1 MNNLY
6 WMGIRESEIEFCKD
20 MFKDSIT
27 IFGNTNISMQRKLN
41 KVIDHN
47 NVENFD
53 MIDDFFNAEMLNI
66 VSKEPN
72 AKFMYYSQINSYDS
86 IKRIGLLKNVICLNN
101 QDLVNYIS
109 DKFKLKQDYKNIV
122 PILEYKILKVKYC
135 NYQYLSKEF
144 NTKEN
149 DFVIQSSTGSGG
161 SGTYILNNKNS
172 INFSNEEEYMVTKY
186 CKNNIPINI
195 HVMISKRD
203 ILLLPGSVQLIEI
216 IDNKLSYKG
225 CDFLAYNDIN
235 SKLKRKAE
243 DYAYS
248 IAEKLREKGYIGIC
262 GIDSIIYEDEVYL
275 MEVNTRFQNSST
287 IVNLAL
293 KENKLPSLQELN
305 IRCFKDDDIRLRD
318 FKINYSCY
326 IKEENIEIDKIKI
339 KPIIKLDEISNEV
352 KTEKYSYSGS
362 LVFDKSIFKYIK

>member
-1 MNNLY
+1 
-6 WMGIRESEIEFCKD
+6 MGMDK
-20 MFKDSIT
+20 
-27 IFGNTNISMQRKLN
+27 
-41 KVIDHN
+41 
-47 NVENFD
+47 
-53 MIDDFFNAEMLNI
+53 
-66 VSKEPN
+66 
-72 AKFMYYSQINSYDS
+72 
-86 IKRIGLLKNVICLNN
+86 LLK
-101 QDLVNYIS
+101 
-109 DKFKLKQDYKNIV
+109 
-122 PILEYKILKVKYC
+122 
-135 NYQYLSKEF
+135 
-144 NTKEN
+144 
-149 DFVIQSSTGSGG
+149 
-161 SGTYILNNKNS
+161 
-172 INFSNEEEYMVTKY
+172 
-186 CKNNIPINI
+186 
-195 HVMISKRD
+195 
-203 ILLLPGSVQLIEI
+203 I

-326 IKEENIEIDKIKI
+326 IEIDKIKI